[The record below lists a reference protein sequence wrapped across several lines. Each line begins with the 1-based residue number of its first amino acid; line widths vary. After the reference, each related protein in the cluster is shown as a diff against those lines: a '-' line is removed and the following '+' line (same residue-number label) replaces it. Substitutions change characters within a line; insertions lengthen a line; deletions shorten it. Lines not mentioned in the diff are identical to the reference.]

1 MIRSLS
7 IVLLIGVA
15 VSLMA
20 ADGEKQVYS
29 ETFKKGATRIQE
41 QTLNVTL
48 TPENA
53 KQDFKILDATGKQR
67 YTLRFL
73 PDLSRGDTKVL
84 GWFVRLVDL
93 HHKIYDSVLPT
104 SPDLARDTQQ
114 VWWLDGRP
122 YSKIPLQTARV
133 FKVEQFYCVV
143 RVKEMKRLDP
153 SRPYLSQLDLNVEFT
168 NTKP

>member
-7 IVLLIGVA
+7 IVLMIGVTLPL
-15 VSLMA
+15 V
-20 ADGEKQVYS
+20 ADDSGKRVYS
-29 ETFKKGATRIQE
+29 EAFKKGATRIQE
-41 QTLNVTL
+41 QTLEVSL
-48 TPENA
+48 APEKA
-53 KQDFKILDATGKQR
+53 TQDFKVLDANGKAR

-73 PDLSRGDTKVL
+73 PDIPRGDTKVL

-104 SPDLARDTQQ
+104 SPDLSRDTQQ

-143 RVKEMKRLDP
+143 RVKEIKRLDP
-153 SRPYLSQLDLNVEFT
+153 SRPYLSQLDLNVQFT
-168 NTKP
+168 NIKP